1 MKRKFFSALI
11 AASLVAWSACSAPVK
26 LPATMLGVWT
36 EDMTKDTLSGTSK
49 FEKSNGYTAIRFEQP
64 AGGKAVIFVSAFY
77 DPIKREYTW
86 SNPYPLKEIGNNSW
100 SFAYYKRE
108 VSIRLDEK
116 NQLQVKGLMMRGYN
130 QDLIK
135 KDPEPVEAIFIK
147 QG

>member
-1 MKRKFFSALI
+1 
-11 AASLVAWSACSAPVK
+11 
-26 LPATMLGVWT
+26 
-36 EDMTKDTLSGTSK
+36 MTKDTLSGTPK
-49 FEKSNGYTAIRFEQP
+49 FEKSTGYTAIRFEQ
-64 AGGKAVIFVSAFY
+64 ADSKAVIFVSKFY
-77 DPIKREYTW
+77 DPIKQEYTW
-86 SNPYPLKEIGNNSW
+86 SDPYPLKEIGNNSW

-116 NQLQVKGLMMRGYN
+116 NQLQVKGLTMRGYN

>member
-1 MKRKFFSALI
+1 MKRMVFSAMVAALLI
-11 AASLVAWSACSAPVK
+11 AWGACSAPVR
-26 LPATMLGVWT
+26 LPAAILGVWT
-36 EDMTKDTLSGTSK
+36 EDMTKDTLSDSPK
-49 FEKSNGYTAIRFEQP
+49 FEKSTGYTAIRFEQ
-64 AGGKAVIFVSAFY
+64 ADSKAVIFVSTFY

-86 SNPYPLKEIGNNSW
+86 SDPYPLKEIGNNSW

-116 NQLQVKGLMMRGYN
+116 NQLQVKGLTMRSYN

-147 QG
+147 KG

>member
-11 AASLVAWSACSAPVK
+11 AASLITWCACSAPVK
-26 LPATMLGVWT
+26 LPAAMLGVWT
-36 EDMTKDTLSGTSK
+36 EDMTKDTLGDSSK
-49 FEKSNGYTAIRFEQP
+49 FEKSTGYTAIRFEQ
-64 AGGKAVIFVSAFY
+64 ADRKALIFVSASY
-77 DPIKREYTW
+77 DPIKREFSW

-116 NQLQVKGLMMRGYN
+116 NQLQVKGLTMRSYN